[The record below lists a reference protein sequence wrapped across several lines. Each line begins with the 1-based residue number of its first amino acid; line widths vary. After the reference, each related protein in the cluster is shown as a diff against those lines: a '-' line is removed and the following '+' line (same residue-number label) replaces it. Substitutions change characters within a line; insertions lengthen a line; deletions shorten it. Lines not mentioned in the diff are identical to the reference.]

1 MAPDPTYNLL
11 ARENSPPQRTSITMR
26 WPDFLKPKAE
36 VPAIFILF
44 VVLYQFYELIV
55 RYNISLEARVLAYVL
70 IVTFAYLF
78 RVIELKPAIFIS
90 LLSLGIPYLWLQVSK
105 LPQGD
110 FTLLLNMALLM
121 LAPVWAWVFIK
132 SYIPKSFF
140 GELLRVCLVLLL
152 VFGIIYP
159 QLSLVL
165 ERLGLAETRVQAGP
179 QDSLGTLI
187 GGLQRSGRAIVNLPV
202 TVQKAWDNYINSA
215 TQAFYPGK
223 EESGS
228 AISLSITEL
237 KTADQEYREGQDVLL
252 LATVKAANLDRTR
265 PIAASP
271 HCWSDREKVAETKG
285 AAQPETF
292 EILGSESVVFD
303 CRLKGLKRGTHAI
316 KAAAQ
321 FTFTTEAELLSYFM
335 KKETL
340 KSLNRE
346 GVDPLRLYD
355 APDPKPVAVHTP
367 GPVMIGMS
375 APEPPIGLE
384 DASKMSLGITISN
397 KWSGRIEDV
406 EEVVITLPRG
416 IELDET
422 EGCTH
427 KFIHSGEDSSG
438 NSRYALDIAAERED
452 DSEKFTK
459 IDKYQSFRC
468 SLLVTDSAALLAG
481 KPFAIRNFKVNAK
494 YTYSVEKDLSLDLK
508 EKRPEKA
515 GSPEQPAQSPEEAPP
530 EEAPPAEG
538 GANDESGSEA
548 GAEPVPGEAVQ

>member
-55 RYNISLEARVLAYVL
+55 RYNISLEARVLAYFL

-110 FTLLLNMALLM
+110 FTLLLNMSLLM

-187 GGLQRSGRAIVNLPV
+187 GGLQKTGRAIVNLPV

-265 PIAASP
+265 PISASP
-271 HCWSDREKVAETKG
+271 RCWSDREKTDETEG
-285 AAQPETF
+285 QAQPEAF
-292 EILGSESVVFD
+292 EILGSETIVFD
-303 CRLKGLKRGTHAI
+303 CRLKGLKRGTHPI

-321 FTFTTEAELLSYFM
+321 FRFTTQAELLSYFM

-340 KSLNRE
+340 KSLGRD
-346 GVDPLRLYD
+346 GLDPLRLYD

-367 GPVMIGMS
+367 GPVMIGIS

-384 DASKMSLGITISN
+384 DASRMSLGITISN
-397 KWSGRIEDV
+397 RWSGRIEDI

-416 IELDET
+416 IELYET

-427 KFIHSGEDSSG
+427 KFIHAGEDSSG
-438 NSRYALDIAAERED
+438 NSLYSLDIAAERED

-468 SLLVTDSAALLAG
+468 SLLVTDNTLLLAG
-481 KPFAIRNFKVNAK
+481 KPFAIRNFKVNAR
-494 YTYSVEKDLSLDLK
+494 YVYSVEKDLSLDLK
-508 EKRPEKA
+508 EKRKVPEKA
-515 GSPEQPAQSPEEAPP
+515 GSEPPAQPP
-530 EEAPPAEG
+530 EEAAPVEEG
-538 GANDESGSEA
+538 SAGEGSSEA
-548 GAEPVPGEAVQ
+548 GEAVPEVSP